1 MPKQVFEK
9 FLGARTIVNPRLI
22 NKKYASATR
31 DIRVD
36 NGDLALRSGWR
47 NLYNTA
53 IGNWAACYG
62 FYFLRGISS
71 TGTVTDEYIAF
82 QRNTVTGTFAYRI
95 NVVDGTTTVITAP
108 GPTSLPLNASEWG
121 VFVWRDTAYIFNPND
136 SATPIASYLIGDT
149 DSLTAIT
156 RPVAPDSGDDLT
168 YTISYP
174 NAALD
179 VTSAVAGDITG
190 TGTFSSAS
198 NPVGSQYNIAHNG
211 TTGATSFTFNMK
223 TNLGNQ
229 NYEYADIFTYAA
241 QYFTAVSTHD
251 FRINWDSFRFYLI
264 NDDGSPVTVELE
276 ILAHQSTI
284 DATTSL
290 ESARKWVLR
299 YPPSASRLLRDNIA
313 KLKVEYTVTATD
325 AVPATNDGLTFL
337 FWTKGGIDIN
347 SAIGAVDYLDIQY
360 AYRNSSSGTIS
371 LLSDALRIS
380 FPSLKGWQTPIT
392 GYFYGYN
399 LSLTA
404 QASAESGVDQWA
416 LYASYI
422 LTGETTGS
430 VRGYFK
436 TFSDTTE
443 LTSTWGVG
451 YEEYLLGTL
460 YELGITVNIDLTG
473 ILCAAVY
480 KNWVI
485 LGFRGG
491 VNNIRHSWQNRPLF
505 YAFPGQSTVNPDL
518 TRGVDFT
525 MGAYGSDDPIQIIP
539 SGDHVYIT
547 GSRAIYAQVG
557 ADSPAEMKPPI
568 PIPNSQGAAGRYA
581 CCAWK
586 KDNGQAGVV
595 YLGKD
600 FDSIWFATVGFAF
613 QTRGEHLLEEYS
625 ANVRGS
631 IKDFL
636 FDGATPAD
644 PNFVQ
649 MYVDERADALILG
662 YQDKKMVL
670 RRPNDIEGE
679 REWEYYHYEDLGAW
693 YRSVADMNYGIRHIR
708 QGGKVDESE
717 YYVAD
722 DFSLIEGLLRDG
734 GSAIPSTGR
743 YWQSADVSGEI
754 RRADTVYVEKQEK
767 RDEVYVT
774 MIDSDGTEIET
785 VKIGRDQDYGRFS
798 PDAQSRS
805 RKYKFQL
812 QDGAG
817 KVYRVE
823 IEEGFA
829 PQRR

>member
-1 MPKQVFEK
+1 MAKQVFSK

-36 NGDLALRSGWR
+36 NGDLTLRSGWR

-82 QRNTVTGTFAYRI
+82 QRDTVSGTFAYQV
-95 NVVDGTTTVITAP
+95 NVTNGTTTVITAP
-108 GPTSLPLNASEWG
+108 GPTPLALNASEWG

-136 SATPIASYLIGDT
+136 SATPVASYLIGDI

-174 NAALD
+174 NATLNMEA
-179 VTSAVAGDITG
+179 AVAGDITG
-190 TGTFSSAS
+190 TGVFLSGS
-198 NPVGSQYNIAHNG
+198 NPTASGFGITPSA
-211 TTGATSFTFNMK
+211 TGALTFTFNIK

-229 NYEYADIFTYAA
+229 NYEYADIFTVTT
-241 QYFTAVSTHD
+241 QYESPSASQDTRV
-251 FRINWDSFRFYLI
+251 NWSSFRFYLI

-276 ILAHQSTI
+276 IVTYKSTF
-284 DATTSL
+284 D
-290 ESARKWVLR
+290 SAVEVSREWVLR
-299 YPPSASRLLRDNIA
+299 YPPSSSRVLRDNIA
-313 KLKVEYTVTATD
+313 KLKVDYTITALD
-325 AVPATNDGLTFL
+325 AIYKGMNFL

-380 FPSLKGWQTPIT
+380 FASLKGVQTPVT
-392 GYFYGYN
+392 GYHYGYN
-399 LSLTA
+399 LVLTA

-416 LYASYI
+416 VYASYI
-422 LTGETTGS
+422 LTGETTGA

-436 TFSDTTE
+436 LFSDTTE
-443 LTSTWGVG
+443 LTPTWGVG

-460 YELGITVNIDLTG
+460 YELGITVNIDLAG

-505 YAFPGQSTVNPDL
+505 YAFPGQPDTDL

-525 MGAYGSDDPIQIIP
+525 MGVFGSDDPIQIVP

-568 PIPNSQGAAGRYA
+568 PIPNSQGAASRYA

-600 FDSIWFATVGFAF
+600 FDSIWFVTVGFAF

-644 PNFVQ
+644 PNYAQ
-649 MYVDERADALILG
+649 MYVDERADALILQ
-662 YQDKKMVL
+662 YQDKKMIL
-670 RRPNDIEGE
+670 RRPNDIDGE
-679 REWEYYHYEDLGAW
+679 REWEYYQYEDIGTW
-693 YRSVADMNYGIRHIR
+693 YRSVANMNYGIRHVR
-708 QGGKVDESE
+708 QGGKIDESE

-743 YWQSADVSGEI
+743 YWQSADVSGDI
-754 RRADTVYVEKQEK
+754 QRADSVYVEKQEK

-774 MIDSDGTEIET
+774 MIDSDGSEIET
-785 VKIGRDQDYGRFS
+785 VNVGRDQDYARFS

-805 RKYKFQL
+805 RKYKIKL
-812 QDGAG
+812 PDGGG

-823 IEEGFA
+823 IDEGFA